1 MGGSR
6 GIIGIPDTGR
16 NASPLF
22 RVPRLANALMTISC
36 KSHGTLITSNF
47 VLPRRDR
54 PAEQEATGRRTI
66 RRLTATAFESPEAT
80 AFLTRWLSIVGP
92 REKSPSAWSLFGGCD
107 KT

>member
-16 NASPLF
+16 NASPHF

-36 KSHGTLITSNF
+36 KSYGTLITSNF

-54 PAEQEATGRRTI
+54 LAEQEATGRRAI
-66 RRLTATAFESPEAT
+66 RRVDGHGLVKSGGNRFSDQVALHYGASRKESVHLEPVRR
-80 AFLTRWLSIVGP
+80 L
-92 REKSPSAWSLFGGCD
+92 
-107 KT
+107 